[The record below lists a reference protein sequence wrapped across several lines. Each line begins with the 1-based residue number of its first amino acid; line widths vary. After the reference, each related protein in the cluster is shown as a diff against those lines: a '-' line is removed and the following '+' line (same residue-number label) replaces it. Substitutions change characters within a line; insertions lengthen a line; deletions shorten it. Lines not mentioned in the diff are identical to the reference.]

1 MLKDKKENSQLLLEL
16 IGLSISILMVVG
28 ASTFYYFSD
37 GYFREWLI
45 MMIGLLGVLI
55 SGVITMMGV
64 VLTLNRNINSEQK
77 AEKLELQKKQN
88 KIENLK
94 MILKYE
100 IEMFVQYSEE
110 IVLSFINSII
120 AQWEDEKKEFLE
132 IRDSDYY
139 FISEKFNDFIY
150 ELLML
155 SDEKDKVYIRELLN
169 FSYIYKN
176 IKKTI
181 DNDKNNNFIIV
192 NTLCKE
198 ILKEEIY
205 ELL

>member
-1 MLKDKKENSQLLLEL
+1 
-16 IGLSISILMVVG
+16 
-28 ASTFYYFSD
+28 
-37 GYFREWLI
+37 

-155 SDEKDKVYIRELLN
+155 SDEKDKVYIQK
-169 FSYIYKN
+169 Y
-176 IKKTI
+176 
-181 DNDKNNNFIIV
+181 
-192 NTLCKE
+192 
-198 ILKEEIY
+198 
-205 ELL
+205 